1 MSLEGLLSQL
11 QQLFLTWSKRLP
23 AIDRP
28 WSRFGSLT
36 PWLHIHSENSASWS
50 VLMGRSYKLPIPWTK
65 SQCHAEHFLLHNILW
80 SVSQMNFTSLKLVG
94 SDNGS
99 QRHRSNKSNLI
110 QMNWNNQYLFI
121 RGKKPLPF
129 PLFLFFLPHS
139 STFIIHISTPPLPQ
153 TVNQHSPPLPW
164 GNNLLIYQFIQLSGM
179 KRPQSFIFSVTYRLD
194 YSLHMTTD
202 FASSSTHSVA
212 CSTLSYETTVPI
224 LSFSFVPLVF
234 WPCSFFS
241 LSSSRYFVKYFYISM
256 TSVTNTLLLILHLN
270 LSWILY

>member
-50 VLMGRSYKLPIPWTK
+50 VLMGRSYKLPLPWAK
-65 SQCHAEHFLLHNILW
+65 SQCHAEHFLLYNILW

-110 QMNWNNQYLFI
+110 QMNWNNQHLFI
-121 RGKKPLPF
+121 RGKQKPSF
-129 PLFLFFLPHS
+129 PSVSFLSTTLLNIHHS
-139 STFIIHISTPPLPQ
+139 HYNSTPTPECQSTFPTSSMGKQSSHLSIYSTKWDEEASVL
-153 TVNQHSPPLPW
+153 H
-164 GNNLLIYQFIQLSGM
+164 
-179 KRPQSFIFSVTYRLD
+179 IFS
-194 YSLHMTTD
+194 
-202 FASSSTHSVA
+202 
-212 CSTLSYETTVPI
+212 
-224 LSFSFVPLVF
+224 
-234 WPCSFFS
+234 
-241 LSSSRYFVKYFYISM
+241 
-256 TSVTNTLLLILHLN
+256 HLQ
-270 LSWILY
+270 IEF